1 MKEYVDRYLKLCNV
15 STIDELSNEQVL
27 RFLLDEH
34 LDKPSKWY
42 AFSAQAALKDGSLT
56 EESIVQS
63 IKKSMKIGKRFRC
76 CYIENESANGEYFP
90 RKSGWILEP

>member
-34 LDKPSKWY
+34 LDKP
-42 AFSAQAALKDGSLT
+42 
-56 EESIVQS
+56 
-63 IKKSMKIGKRFRC
+63 
-76 CYIENESANGEYFP
+76 
-90 RKSGWILEP
+90 